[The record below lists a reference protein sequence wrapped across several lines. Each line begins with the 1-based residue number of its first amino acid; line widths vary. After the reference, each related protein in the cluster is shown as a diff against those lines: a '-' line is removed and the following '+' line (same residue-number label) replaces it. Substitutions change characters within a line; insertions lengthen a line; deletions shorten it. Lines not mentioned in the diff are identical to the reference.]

1 MSSMSPIS
9 QEIVSLMR
17 ARRTPQTD
25 EALQQAFGIS
35 YNTWRRINAGQAIRA
50 SVAERLIC
58 ARRHPDGGDPTWR
71 GMVSTMR
78 MSGRVRRQGTWTD
91 GGKIESRCG

>member
-1 MSSMSPIS
+1 MSPIP

-50 SVAERLIC
+50 SVAERLIQ
-58 ARRHPDGGDPTWR
+58 RLGKYP
-71 GMVSTMR
+71 VSN
-78 MSGRVRRQGTWTD
+78 SAGAC
-91 GGKIESRCG
+91 EE

>member
-1 MSSMSPIS
+1 MMSSMSPIP

-50 SVAERLIC
+50 SVAERLIQ
-58 ARRHPDGGDPTWR
+58 RL
-71 GMVSTMR
+71 
-78 MSGRVRRQGTWTD
+78 
-91 GGKIESRCG
+91 GKYCDSHSAGHREE

>member
-1 MSSMSPIS
+1 MMSSMSPIP

-35 YNTWRRINAGQAIRA
+35 YNT
-50 SVAERLIC
+50 
-58 ARRHPDGGDPTWR
+58 
-71 GMVSTMR
+71 
-78 MSGRVRRQGTWTD
+78 
-91 GGKIESRCG
+91 

>member
-1 MSSMSPIS
+1 MMSSMSPIP

-35 YNTWRRINAGQAIRA
+35 YNTWRRIDAGQAIRA
-50 SVAERLIC
+50 SVAERLIQ
-58 ARRHPDGGDPTWR
+58 RLGKYPDSHSAGAC
-71 GMVSTMR
+71 
-78 MSGRVRRQGTWTD
+78 
-91 GGKIESRCG
+91 EE

>member
-1 MSSMSPIS
+1 MMSSMSPIP

-50 SVAERLIC
+50 SVAERLIQRLGKYRDSHSVG
-58 ARRHPDGGDPTWR
+58 RR
-71 GMVSTMR
+71 
-78 MSGRVRRQGTWTD
+78 
-91 GGKIESRCG
+91 EE